1 MKQIKCEQWAA
12 WLDKA
17 TEKICLGM
25 ERDEVREEPRDHLE
39 DNTWSLLQSHPTW
52 TEEEAQQMALGQMGQ
67 AEPLRDRLAKIY
79 DPLGGYLWLAS
90 QCLLYAAAVGFGVC
104 LILGIATVWQIA
116 NLF

>member
-1 MKQIKCEQWAA
+1 MKQRECEQWTV

-17 TEKICLGM
+17 TEKICLGI
-25 ERDEVREEPRDHLE
+25 ERDEVRGELRDHLE
-39 DNTWSLLQSHPTW
+39 DKTWSLLHSHPTW
-52 TEEEAQQMALGQMGQ
+52 TEEEAQQTALMQMGL

-79 DPLGGYLWLAS
+79 DPLGGYLWMAS
-90 QCLLYAAAVGFGVC
+90 QCLLYAAAVGFGIS